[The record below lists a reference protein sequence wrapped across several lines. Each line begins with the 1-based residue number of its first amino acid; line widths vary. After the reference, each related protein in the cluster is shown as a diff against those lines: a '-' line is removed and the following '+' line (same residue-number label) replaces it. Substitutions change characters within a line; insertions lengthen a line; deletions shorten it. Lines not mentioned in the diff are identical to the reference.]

1 MSAPQTSLPPGFE
14 ALSPFVAAWAV
25 DSANSRL
32 RRRLESSEAERV
44 AFFEAVKPLL
54 ADGLAYL
61 DRKPLGHFDD
71 AETRLMRLLLCFAH
85 VALAVETQGDDEP
98 KHAADA
104 RFITITRAPAD
115 LWPTA

>member
-1 MSAPQTSLPPGFE
+1 MSLAETFLPPGFE
-14 ALSPFVAAWAV
+14 ALSPYVAAWAV
-25 DSANSRL
+25 DSANGRL

-61 DRKPLGHFDD
+61 DRKPLAQYD
-71 AETRLMRLLLCFAH
+71 AAESRLMRLFLAFAH
-85 VALAVETQGDDEP
+85 IALAVETQGDDEP
-98 KHAADA
+98 RHAADA

-115 LWPTA
+115 L